1 MLVVSGIVLAL
12 AFRRISEERDRA
24 ETDEWERMQASQQ
37 RVARAKSLLD
47 TDPAGALDVL
57 RELPFDAW
65 EHVQRD
71 AWLVAVATTS
81 TVPAREVHVSPGSGY
96 LSAFVMADGSVLGL
110 RDIPASPTERL
121 HPPIAIERFTGG
133 AGKPLAFA
141 IHDLD
146 PVASADP
153 GRREGLRPHRRGHRT
168 LRVWELERGG
178 PDRLPIGN
186 DPDGFAVIDDRAIV
200 TTQTAAG
207 HTLIA
212 WTPGGAPVKVD
223 VPHATSD
230 DIIWTTTNGTSPP
243 IAAFGDRV
251 AAMMGDKLELVD
263 LATGTHAELDVD
275 GYPARLV
282 FSPDGKQMLA
292 GRREAAGVGP
302 RDARADRAAWHH
314 GGVARRWPAGHR
326 RPLWR
331 SCRCDQARARHV
343 QAVGARCARRGHRRR
358 LPRGTLRVFRDGG
371 PAVEVETISQANRSP
386 ILVVA
391 ISPSGSVAAAGSRPE
406 VLVSKP
412 NEHFTLVLYGETR
425 AVTRLHWAGEVL
437 ESATPSDGWI
447 WDPVAA
453 NGGAKL
459 PPGAKILL
467 GMHHSFA
474 ANDEE
479 RVVRATLL
487 PPRLLVGFHAWLLAR
502 SR

>member
-110 RDIPASPTERL
+110 RDIPAPPTERL

-292 GRREAAGVGP
+292 AGAKLQVWDLATHALTEPHGTTAAWLGDGRLVTADRSGVHVGATKLELDTCKP
-302 RDARADRAAWHH
+302 SALDARDA
-314 GGVARRWPAGHR
+314 VI
-326 RPLWR
+326 
-331 SCRCDQARARHV
+331 
-343 QAVGARCARRGHRRR
+343 AVGC
-358 LPRGTLRVFRDGG
+358 LDGTLRVFRDGG